1 MSDSPRSPNH
11 EHELHTLRQEL
22 ANLHAIQAMHQDTR
36 EGLEALELQL
46 AGIIHSAMDGIIT
59 IDEDH
64 RVVLFNAAAEQIF
77 RCSADDAVGK
87 PLDQFLPPSLREV
100 HHSHIH
106 QFAVGGESNR
116 RMNPYREVKGIRLDG
131 EEFPLEASI
140 SQLERSGKKWFT
152 VILRDIT
159 QRKVQED
166 HISRLGRILDD
177 SINEV
182 YMLDSQS
189 LVFTLANQAARDN
202 TGFSMEELSRMTPL
216 DLKSE
221 FTLDS
226 FEEMLKPLR
235 QGARKKVDFQA
246 THRRK
251 NGTTY
256 PVEVHVQ
263 SLSQEG
269 KEFFVEIILD
279 LTERVKTQQQ
289 LQETQRTL
297 STLLTNLPGMVYRC
311 RNDEDWTMEF
321 IGAGCQSLTGY
332 SSEAFLGANPL
343 SYGRDVI
350 TPEDYGRI
358 YKEVQDALK
367 SKRPFQ
373 IAYRIR
379 TADGTIKWVWEQ
391 GCGIYSETGTVL
403 ALEGYIIDI
412 TQERML
418 EAQLRKTERLA
429 ELGTLASGMA
439 HEIGTP
445 MNVILGRAELLM
457 RKANDEHTR
466 TGLATIVTQ
475 VERITKIMNQLLS
488 FARRRPSERR
498 AVDLRT
504 VVTDVLD
511 VLQEKL
517 EKQRI
522 QVQRM
527 EAPSLPRACADPDQ
541 MNQVLLNLVLNA
553 CQAMP
558 DGGTLTLHLRPIGR
572 MVELSVQDTGCG
584 MSEEGAKKVFDPFF
598 TTKPVGEGTG
608 LGLTVVHGIIQEH
621 EGAIRISSVPGQGA
635 TFIVTLP
642 TYNPQAISVPLD
654 DGSE

>member
-1 MSDSPRSPNH
+1 MSDSPLSPH
-11 EHELHTLRQEL
+11 LEHELHTLRQEL
-22 ANLHAIQAMHQDTR
+22 ANLRAIQSMHQETR
-36 EGLEALELQL
+36 AGLEALELQL
-46 AGIIHSAMDGIIT
+46 ASIIHSAMDGIIT

-77 RCSADDAVGK
+77 HCSADEAVGK
-87 PLDQFLPPSLREV
+87 TLDQFLPPSLRKI
-100 HHSHIH
+100 HRSHIH
-106 QFAVGGESNR
+106 QFAESGESNR
-116 RMNPYREVKGIRLDG
+116 RMNPYREVKGVRLDG

-140 SQLERSGKKWFT
+140 SQVERSGKKWFT

-166 HISRLGRILDD
+166 HISRLGRIVDE

-182 YMLDSQS
+182 YVFDGES
-189 LVFTLANQAARDN
+189 LLFTLANRAARDN

-216 DLKSE
+216 NLNSDMTKE
-221 FTLDS
+221 S
-226 FEEMLKPLR
+226 FEELVQPLR
-235 QGARKKVDFQA
+235 QGTRKKVDFQA

-251 NGTTY
+251 SKTSY
-256 PVEVHVQ
+256 PVEVHLQ
-263 SLSQEG
+263 YSSQEG
-269 KEFFVEIILD
+269 MGFFVAIILD
-279 LTERVKTQQQ
+279 LTERVRTQHQ
-289 LQETQRTL
+289 LEETQRTL

-321 IGAGCQSLTGY
+321 ISPGCHGLTGY
-332 SSEAFLGANPL
+332 SPEAFLGANPL
-343 SYGRDVI
+343 SYGRDI
-350 TPEDYGRI
+350 LAPEDYSRI
-358 YKEVQDALK
+358 YQEVQDALTG
-367 SKRPFQ
+367 KRPFQ
-373 IAYRIR
+373 LSYRIR

-391 GCGIYSETGTVL
+391 GCGIYSERGTVL
-403 ALEGYIIDI
+403 AMEGYIVDI
-412 TQERML
+412 TQERL
-418 EAQLRKTERLA
+418 LQDQLRKTERLA

-457 RKANDEHTR
+457 RKAKDEHTR

-498 AVDLRT
+498 PVDLRT

-517 EKQRI
+517 RKHRI

-558 DGGTLTLHLRPIGR
+558 EGGTLTLELRPVGT
-572 MVELSVQDTGCG
+572 MVEMRVEDTGCG
-584 MSEEGAKKVFDPFF
+584 ISEEDAGKVFDPFF

-621 EGAIRISSVPGQGA
+621 EGTIRISSVPGKGA
-635 TFIVTLP
+635 TLVVTLP
-642 TYNPQAISVPLD
+642 THPTHDPNVLVDNGP
-654 DGSE
+654 